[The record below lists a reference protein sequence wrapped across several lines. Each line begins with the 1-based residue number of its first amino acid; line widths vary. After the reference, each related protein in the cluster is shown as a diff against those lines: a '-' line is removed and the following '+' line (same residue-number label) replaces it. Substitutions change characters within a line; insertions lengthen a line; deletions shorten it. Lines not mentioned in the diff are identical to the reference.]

1 MRGDNDADP
10 FVVVLKYVISL
21 TLWMNTAPPFHKH
34 FKFDKIF
41 VPDKLFFQNPYVLT
55 FLFYFRCNTIL

>member
-41 VPDKLFFQNPYVLT
+41 VPDKLFSEPICIN
-55 FLFYFRCNTIL
+55 LFILFSF

>member
-1 MRGDNDADP
+1 MSGDNDADP

-41 VPDKLFFQNPYVLT
+41 VPDKLFFRTHMY
-55 FLFYFRCNTIL
+55 